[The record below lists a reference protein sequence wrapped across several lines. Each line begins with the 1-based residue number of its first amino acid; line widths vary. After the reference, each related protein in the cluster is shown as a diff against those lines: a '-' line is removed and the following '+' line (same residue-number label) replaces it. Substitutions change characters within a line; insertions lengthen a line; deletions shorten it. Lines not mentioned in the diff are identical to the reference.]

1 MKRQDTG
8 RTFIIDTY
16 SSYSVVSEMKVVI
29 MDEVCT
35 SSIHRGGEKSVYF
48 RRKIPRLR
56 TT

>member
-16 SSYSVVSEMKVVI
+16 SSYSVVNEMKVVI
-29 MDEVCT
+29 MDEVC
-35 SSIHRGGEKSVYF
+35 SIHRGDERSVYF
-48 RRKIPRLR
+48 RRKIRRLQ